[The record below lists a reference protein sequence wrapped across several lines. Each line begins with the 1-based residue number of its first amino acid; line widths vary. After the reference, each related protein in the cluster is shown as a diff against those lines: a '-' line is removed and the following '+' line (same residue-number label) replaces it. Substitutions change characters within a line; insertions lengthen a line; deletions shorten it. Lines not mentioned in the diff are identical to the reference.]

1 MPFKKHSAYKL
12 TLAIT
17 AILAAPLVVAQADNN
32 AWVCDVL
39 PNGEWDCKISDIV
52 IEAPNSSA
60 VDLTPSPTQ
69 VSPSAAEVAEPSA
82 SAVWSSVEELP
93 AEVPSTPSATTPE
106 ARQATPSIDMPAISP
121 VAVPESFADQEI
133 SSPVDTRIES
143 APASSSQPIR
153 STSQNASARENRA
166 QTANAWDCTTGAD
179 GNWSCAPGNQQ
190 AVSVAQLGRF
200 NEPVAGASGLLVDN
214 RFAHLD
220 WFPNRGSGPMLCPG
234 GYIEPEIA
242 YLEPNIEVGNE
253 AVFAEADLS
262 SADLQS
268 GLARLTGGVIIQ
280 QSNRLFT
287 SGYGEV
293 DNNAGT
299 AFLENAVTFREPG
312 LLLIGTRAETDF
324 NSGVSSFYSAEFVMH
339 AEHLRGS
346 AETITRFDDQ
356 RVTFS
361 RGSVTYCEPGNNA
374 WAIASSDITLYP
386 DKGYGTAK
394 HMTFRVKDVPV
405 FYLPWFRFPIDDTRQ
420 SGFLYPSMGVSK
432 SDGVDV
438 SIPYYFNI
446 APNIDDTL
454 TVRHIEKR
462 GLLLENELRYLNTW
476 SNNKLSLAYLSGDKK
491 SDDQNR
497 WLTGFEHR
505 GSPADRW
512 TSQIDYTKVSDFD
525 YFADLGT
532 SLEVQRADHLDQR
545 GQLRYQ
551 GNGWNFLANLH
562 QYQTISGLT
571 PYQRSPQLLLTGNE
585 RLNNR
590 ANLDYQAEYVHFTR
604 DRKDFFRNPS
614 DLRRTEAQRL
624 HLRPSVSHVNTRP
637 WGFLNGELT
646 LWHSSYDF
654 DFPEEATTDFIPNSV
669 TASVASIDSGLYFD
683 RDFLFSDQSFSQ
695 SLEPRLMLLHVAKN
709 NDQPTT
715 RQFNYFDSSQLSF
728 SYNNLFDRY
737 GWSGNDRISATS
749 QATFGVSSAIYNE
762 RGAEKAR
769 LAVAQAYYLEDREQ
783 IDLRPGDITGTET
796 TSNIALLAQWNV
808 TPSLRLRHDSEI
820 DRDDFTLEEQNY
832 QATWRPDDEN
842 LFYFSYRDRVN
853 SASNDPRTRQSDIVY
868 RNQINP
874 QWAFIGR
881 WQHDIERRQRLDTVL
896 GLEYGT
902 CCWKMRLTARE
913 FLSPEK
919 RGGIATEYDRGVF
932 LQFVLRGL
940 GSFGGDGGRSLIEE
954 ITGFRE
960 RDHDNF

>member
-1 MPFKKHSAYKL
+1 MPFKKNSAYKL
-12 TLAIT
+12 SLAIAT
-17 AILAAPLVVAQADNN
+17 VLCAPFVLAQQDNN

-39 PNGEWDCKISDIV
+39 PNGEWDCKISDVI
-52 IEAPNSSA
+52 IEAPEIEASSI
-60 VDLTPSPTQ
+60 
-69 VSPSAAEVAEPSA
+69 EPSVIEPSEIEAPETAPVEVTRPTEMPETMQATEPA
-82 SAVWSSVEELP
+82 SVVANEPVTSETTISTET
-93 AEVPSTPSATTPE
+93 VPTETPQLTETPVSTP
-106 ARQATPSIDMPAISP
+106 
-121 VAVPESFADQEI
+121 AV
-133 SSPVDTRIES
+133 SSPVDTRAVS
-143 APASSSQPIR
+143 SPNDSPAPRTAQSITQS
-153 STSQNASARENRA
+153 NNLGRA
-166 QTANAWDCTTGAD
+166 QSASAWDCSTGSD
-179 GNWSCAPGNQQ
+179 GNWFCAPGNQQ
-190 AVSVAQLGRF
+190 GVSVAQVGRF
-200 NEPVAGASGLLVDN
+200 NTPTAGASGLLLN
-214 RFAHLD
+214 NPYAHLD
-220 WFPNRGSGPMLCPG
+220 WFPNRGTEPMLCPG

-253 AVFAEADLS
+253 AVYAEADLS
-262 SADLQS
+262 SADLQG

-280 QSNRLFT
+280 QANRLFT

-312 LLLIGTRAETDF
+312 LLLIGNRAETDF
-324 NSGVSSFYSAEFVMH
+324 NTGVSSFYSAEFVMH

-346 AETITRFDDQ
+346 AEKITRFDDQ

-361 RGSVTYCEPGNNA
+361 SGSVTYCEPGNNA

-394 HMTFRVKDVPV
+394 HMTFRVADVPV

-420 SGFLYPSMGVSK
+420 SGFLYPSMGISK

-462 GLLLENELRYLNTW
+462 GLLLENELRYMNEW
-476 SNNKLSLAYLSGDKK
+476 STNELSLGYLSGDKK
-491 SDDQNR
+491 SDDENR
-497 WLTGFEHR
+497 WLTGLTHR
-505 GSPADRW
+505 GTPADRW
-512 TSQIDYTKVSDFD
+512 TSQIDYTKVSDDD

-532 SLEVQRADHLDQR
+532 SLEVQRADNLDQR
-545 GQLRYQ
+545 GQLSYQ
-551 GNGWNFLANLH
+551 GNGWNFLANLQ
-562 QYQTISGLT
+562 QYQTISGGA

-585 RLNNR
+585 SLGSRSNLNYNAEFVRFDTSNSIPLHANR
-590 ANLDYQAEYVHFTR
+590 V
-604 DRKDFFRNPS
+604 
-614 DLRRTEAQRL
+614 
-624 HLRPSVSHVNTRP
+624 HLRPSFNYSATKP
-637 WGFLNGELT
+637 WGFTNAELT
-646 LWHSSYDF
+646 LWHSSYDYF
-654 DFPEEATTDFIPNSV
+654 NEQNRDVPLNSL
-669 TASVASIDSGLYFD
+669 TAGIASLDSGLYFD
-683 RDFLFSDQSFSQ
+683 RDFTFGDNAYSQ
-695 SLEPRLMLLHVAKN
+695 SLEPRLMFLHSEKSNSKQAP
-709 NDQPTT
+709 QI
-715 RQFNYFDSSQLSF
+715 FDSSQMSF

-737 GWSGNDRISATS
+737 GWSGNDRVSGTS
-749 QATFGVSSAIYNE
+749 QVTMGVSSALYNDKGGE
-762 RGAEKAR
+762 TAR
-769 LAVAQAYYLEDREQ
+769 LAVAQAYYAKDREPS
-783 IDLRPGDITGTET
+783 DRRPGDVSGTESS
-796 TSNIALLAQWNV
+796 SNLALLAQWNV

-853 SASNDPRTRQSDIVY
+853 SASADLERTRQSDIVY

>member
-17 AILAAPLVVAQADNN
+17 AILAAPLVVAQADND

-39 PNGEWDCKISDIV
+39 PNGEWDCKISASI
-52 IEAPNSSA
+52 IEAPAIGTA
-60 VDLTPSPTQ
+60 VDT
-69 VSPSAAEVAEPSA
+69 
-82 SAVWSSVEELP
+82 
-93 AEVPSTPSATTPE
+93 
-106 ARQATPSIDMPAISP
+106 
-121 VAVPESFADQEI
+121 
-133 SSPVDTRIES
+133 
-143 APASSSQPIR
+143 APAAAQVNLKATEATETRSKPKAASSLECSIH
-153 STSQNASARENRA
+153 AEENL
-166 QTANAWDCTTGAD
+166 T
-179 GNWSCAPGNQQ
+179 CAPGKQQ
-190 AVSVAQLGRF
+190 PVSVAQLGRF

-220 WFPNRGSGPMLCPG
+220 WFPNKGSGPMLCPG
-234 GYIEPEIA
+234 GYIEAEIA
-242 YLEPNIEVGNE
+242 YLEPNIEAGNR
-253 AVFAEADLS
+253 AVLAEADLS

-280 QSNRLFT
+280 QGNRLFS
-287 SGYGEV
+287 SGYGEI
-293 DNNAGT
+293 DNNTGT

-312 LLLIGTRAETDF
+312 LLLMGKRAKTDF
-324 NSGVSSFYSAEFVMH
+324 NSSVSSFYAAEFVMH

-346 AETITRFDDQ
+346 AEKITRFDDQ

-361 RGSVTYCEPGNNA
+361 GGSVTYCEPGNNA
-374 WAIASSDITLYP
+374 WAIASTDITLYP

-491 SDDQNR
+491 SNDQNR

-512 TSQIDYTKVSDFD
+512 TSQIDYTRVSDLD

-562 QYQTISGLT
+562 QYQTINDNVAS
-571 PYQRSPQLLLTGNE
+571 PYQRAPQLLLRGNE
-585 RLNNR
+585 RLNNK

-604 DRKDFFRNPS
+604 DRKDFFTNPS
-614 DLRRTEAQRL
+614 DINKTEAQRL
-624 HLRPSVSHVNTRP
+624 HLRPTVSHINTRP
-637 WGFLNGELT
+637 WGFLNSELT
-646 LWHSSYDF
+646 LWHSSYVF
-654 DFPEEATTDFIPNSV
+654 DFPEGATTDFIPSSV
-669 TASVASIDSGLYFD
+669 TAGVASIDSGLYFD
-683 RDFLFSDQSFSQ
+683 RDFTFTDQHYSQ
-695 SLEPRLMLLHVAKN
+695 SLEPRLMLLHVEKN
-709 NDQPTT
+709 NDQP
-715 RQFNYFDSSQLSF
+715 RVGQFNYFDSSQLNF

-737 GWSGNDRISATS
+737 GWSGNDRVSATS
-749 QATFGVSSAIYNE
+749 QATIGASSAIYNE
-762 RGAEKAR
+762 QGTEKAR

-783 IDLRPGDITGTET
+783 IDLRPGDITGTESS
-796 TSNIALLAQWNV
+796 SNIALLAQWNV

-820 DRDDFTLEEQNY
+820 DRDDFSLEEQNY
-832 QATWRPDDEN
+832 QLTWRPDDEN
-842 LFYFSYRDRVN
+842 LFYFSYRDRIN
-853 SASNDPRTRQSDIVY
+853 SATNDSRTRQSDLVY

-874 QWAFIGR
+874 QWASIAR
-881 WQHDIERRQRLDTVL
+881 WQHDIENRQRLDTVL

-902 CCWKMRLTARE
+902 CCWKMRMTARE
-913 FLSPEK
+913 WLTTSNL
-919 RGGIATEYDRGVF
+919 RGAKAEYDRGVF

-960 RDHDNF
+960 KDHDNF

>member
-1 MPFKKHSAYKL
+1 MPFKKNSACKL
-12 TLAIT
+12 SLAI
-17 AILAAPLVVAQADNN
+17 AAVLCAPIIAAQEDNN

-39 PNGEWDCKISDIV
+39 PSGEWDCRIGDSIDDSISDPIT
-52 IEAPNSSA
+52 E
-60 VDLTPSPTQ
+60 T
-69 VSPSAAEVAEPSA
+69 
-82 SAVWSSVEELP
+82 
-93 AEVPSTPSATTPE
+93 STPSRTESIRLQEPSDATITSESTPAAVVEAAPLDSAETPE
-106 ARQATPSIDMPAISP
+106 PTKPVEPVETIDRPT
-121 VAVPESFADQEI
+121 EF
-133 SSPVDTRIES
+133 SSSSWSDDVQPNDRPIDTRTASTSNQSS
-143 APASSSQPIR
+143 APVTTRSS
-153 STSQNASARENRA
+153 NFGRA
-166 QTANAWDCTTGAD
+166 QAANTWDCTTGSD

-190 AVSVAQLGRF
+190 AVSVAQVGRF
-200 NEPVAGASGLLVDN
+200 NTPTAGASGLLLN
-214 RFAHLD
+214 NPYAHLD
-220 WFPNRGSGPMLCPG
+220 WYPNQSNEPMLCPG

-242 YLEPNIEVGNE
+242 YLEPNLQVGNE
-253 AVFAEADLS
+253 AVYAEADLS
-262 SADLQS
+262 NTELQS

-312 LLLIGTRAETDF
+312 LLLVGTKAETDF

-346 AETITRFDDQ
+346 AEKITRFNDR
-356 RVTFS
+356 RVTFNT
-361 RGSVTYCEPGNNA
+361 GSVTYCEPGNNA

-394 HMTFRVKDVPV
+394 HMTFRVADVPV
-405 FYLPWFRFPIDDTRQ
+405 FYLPWFRFPIDDSRQ
-420 SGFLYPSMGVSK
+420 SGFLYPSFGVSK
-432 SDGVDV
+432 SDGVDF

-446 APNIDDTL
+446 APNLDDTL

-491 SDDQNR
+491 SNDENR
-497 WLTGFEHR
+497 WLTGFEHV

-512 TSQIDYTKVSDFD
+512 TSQIDYTKVSDDD
-525 YFADLGT
+525 YFSDLGT
-532 SLEVQRADHLDQR
+532 SLEVKRADHLDQR
-545 GQLRYQ
+545 SQVRYQ
-551 GNGWNFLANLH
+551 GNGWNFLANL
-562 QYQTISGLT
+562 QQFQTISGLT
-571 PYQRSPQLLLTGNE
+571 PYQRSPQLALTGFE
-585 RLNNR
+585 SLGSRSDLNYTAEFVRFDTSDSRMIHANR
-590 ANLDYQAEYVHFTR
+590 VHFRPTL
-604 DRKDFFRNPS
+604 S
-614 DLRRTEAQRL
+614 YRT
-624 HLRPSVSHVNTRP
+624 SKP
-637 WGFLNGELT
+637 WGFANADLT
-646 LWHSSYDF
+646 LWHSSYDYF
-654 DFPEEATTDFIPNSV
+654 NEMNGNKPLNSL
-669 TASVASIDSGLYFD
+669 TAGIASLDSGLYFD
-683 RDFLFSDQSFSQ
+683 RDFSIGDSEYSQ
-695 SLEPRLMLLHVAKN
+695 SLEPRLMFLHSEKSDSEQAPN
-709 NDQPTT
+709 I
-715 RQFNYFDSSQLSF
+715 FDSSQMSF

-737 GWSGNDRISATS
+737 GWSGNDRVSGTS
-749 QATFGVSSAIYNE
+749 QVTLGVSSALYTD
-762 RGAEKAR
+762 RGSEAAR
-769 LAVAQAYYLEDREQ
+769 LAIAQAYYAKDRAPS
-783 IDLRPGDITGTET
+783 DLRPGDVSGTESS
-796 TSNIALLAQWNV
+796 SNLALLAQWNI

-820 DRDDFTLEEQNY
+820 DRDDFSLEEQNY

-853 SASNDPRTRQSDIVY
+853 SASSDPRTRQSDIVY

-881 WQHDIERRQRLDTVL
+881 WQHDLENRQRLDTVL

-913 FLSPEK
+913 FLSPEN
-919 RGGIATEYDRGVF
+919 RGGVATEYDRGVF

-960 RDHDNF
+960 KDHDNF

>member
-69 VSPSAAEVAEPSA
+69 ISPSAAEVAEPSA
-82 SAVWSSVEELP
+82 STVWNSVEQLP

-106 ARQATPSIDMPAISP
+106 ARQATPSIDMPATSP
-121 VAVPESFADQEI
+121 VAVPESFADQEM

-512 TSQIDYTKVSDFD
+512 TSQIDYTKVSDDD

-532 SLEVQRADHLDQR
+532 SLEVQRADNLDQR

-585 RLNNR
+585 TIGSR
-590 ANLDYQAEYVHFTR
+590 
-604 DRKDFFRNPS
+604 S
-614 DLRRTEAQRL
+614 DLNYLAEFARFDTSDSRMIHANRV
-624 HLRPSVSHVNTRP
+624 HVRPTFSYRASKP
-637 WGFLNGELT
+637 WGFSNADLT
-646 LWHSSYDF
+646 LWHSSYDYF
-654 DFPEEATTDFIPNSV
+654 NEGNMPAPLNTL
-669 TASVASIDSGLYFD
+669 TAGIASLDSGLYFD
-683 RDFLFSDQSFSQ
+683 RDFSIGDSSYSQ
-695 SLEPRLMLLHVAKN
+695 SLEPRLMFLHSEKSESKRA
-709 NDQPTT
+709 P
-715 RQFNYFDSSQLSF
+715 RSFDSSQMSF

-737 GWSGNDRISATS
+737 GWSGNDRVSGTS
-749 QATFGVSSAIYNE
+749 QVTAGVSSALYNE
-762 RGAEKAR
+762 RGFETAR
-769 LAVAQAYYLEDREQ
+769 LAVAQAYYAKDREPS
-783 IDLRPGDITGTET
+783 DRRPGDVSGTESS
-796 TSNIALLAQWNV
+796 SNIALLAQWNV